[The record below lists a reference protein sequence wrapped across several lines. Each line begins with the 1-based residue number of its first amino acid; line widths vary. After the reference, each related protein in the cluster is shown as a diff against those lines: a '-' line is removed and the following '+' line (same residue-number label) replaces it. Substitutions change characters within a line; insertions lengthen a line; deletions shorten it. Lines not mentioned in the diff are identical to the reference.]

1 MIAEGELAEL
11 KKLTK
16 SIPPSSLVNMKHS
29 GGYTPL
35 IYAIDK
41 ERRDVVLWLIEIGA
55 DVNQGC
61 KNEIPIQRAIFR
73 NNNLILK
80 DLLDSGAKIDVKMY
94 KTPYDM
100 PLYAIMRGN
109 FGNLETMYES
119 RDHKPIYIEA
129 GENAYPAVKGL
140 VQPFEQKIGEMHAKH
155 SRWRRLR
162 EFLKLS
168 KAIGNGFTA
177 D

>member
-1 MIAEGELAEL
+1 
-11 KKLTK
+11 
-16 SIPPSSLVNMKHS
+16 MKHS

-55 DVNQGC
+55 DVNQTC
-61 KNEIPIQRAIFR
+61 KNENPLQRAIFR

-80 DLLDSGAKIDVKMY
+80 DLIDNGANIDVKMY

-129 GENAYPAVKGL
+129 GENAYPSVKSL
-140 VQPFEQKIGEMHAKH
+140 VLPYKEKLGEMHAKH
-155 SRWRRLR
+155 ARWSRLR
-162 EFLKLS
+162 SFLKLS
-168 KAIGNGFTA
+168 KTIGNGVTN